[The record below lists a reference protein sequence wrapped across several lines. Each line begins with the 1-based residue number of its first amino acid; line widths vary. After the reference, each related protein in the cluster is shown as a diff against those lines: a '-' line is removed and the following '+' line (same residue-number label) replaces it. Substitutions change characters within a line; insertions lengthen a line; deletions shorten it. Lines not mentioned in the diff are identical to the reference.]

1 MHIIVKTVRDP
12 AQINVNELVTI
23 TRSTYLTGTIDNP
36 ANMADDKIW
45 AFSALN
51 DTVVAT
57 GVVQGAVQ

>member
-57 GVVQGAVQ
+57 GVVQAAVQ